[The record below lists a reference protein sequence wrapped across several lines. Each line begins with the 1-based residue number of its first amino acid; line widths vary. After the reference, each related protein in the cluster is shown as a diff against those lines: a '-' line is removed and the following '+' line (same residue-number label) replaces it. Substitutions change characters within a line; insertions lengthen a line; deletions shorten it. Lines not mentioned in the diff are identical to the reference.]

1 MNRAEKKMNYYNN
14 NILNLIID
22 NILNLSLDEIKAI
35 YKSFESGGVEEIS
48 ELKTKNVFHDFL
60 NLEGVNSRQ
69 FDLPYFLNFNK
80 TKTIMIIGMDAKSNH
95 GKEVRLS
102 TPYFLQS
109 IQGRET
115 NENDYWKIIK
125 ILSNTYNIY
134 LTDVYKAYFEK
145 ESILSNKIPLY
156 KKNILHAEILKK
168 EILEVNPKA
177 ILCWGKASRD
187 LVSKIV
193 NVRPIDVIT
202 RDSNYPYEC
211 KDEFSNIKL
220 VATPHPSNRT
230 YKSDWLFFYGAN
242 FGGVEYT
249 KHSRPEI
256 LANFILDKLN

>member
-1 MNRAEKKMNYYNN
+1 MNYYNEE
-14 NILNLIID
+14 ILNLISD
-22 NILNLSLDEIKAI
+22 NILNIDVHELRSI
-35 YKSFESGGVEEIS
+35 YDVFNNEGIEKIEVERTKHNYQQF
-48 ELKTKNVFHDFL
+48 LKDAAVTSV
-60 NLEGVNSRQ
+60 Q
-69 FDLPYFLNFNK
+69 FDLPYFFDNK
-80 TKTIMIIGMDAKSNH
+80 KDKTIMIIGMDAKASH
-95 GKEVRLS
+95 SDKLVVLS
-102 TPYFLQS
+102 TPYYLQS
-109 IQGRET
+109 IKGRET

-193 NVRPIDVIT
+193 NVSPLDVIT

-211 KDEFSNIKL
+211 KGEFSNIKL
-220 VATPHPSNRT
+220 VATPHPSKGT
-230 YKSDWLFFYGAN
+230 YKSAWLSFYDAN
-242 FGGVEYT
+242 LQGIEYSNNN
-249 KHSRPEI
+249 KPEI
-256 LANFILDKLN
+256 LANFVLSKVK